1 MRGSMIELSSLVE
14 RICVGALCSFAWA
27 FFSSTAVAD
36 AGRLMLLKLLRPLA
50 SAAERSDF
58 VATSGACDAS
68 VLDAELLAAAGLLT
82 FDS

>member
-1 MRGSMIELSSLVE
+1 VLVP
-14 RICVGALCSFAWA
+14 CVRLPGRLLL
-27 FFSSTAVAD
+27 TAVAD
-36 AGRLMLLKLLRPLA
+36 AGRLMLLELLRPLA

-58 VATSGACDAS
+58 VATSAACDAS